1 MFTDWYQVVSN
12 RPFYSC
18 VLTCLA
24 FDLEWGWSWLCC
36 DGDQYLVSMITK
48 SFTFEKQ
55 QGLYHSKVTHSLTP
69 VQRLGNQAR
78 NYKMDCWSASLKFE
92 KQQGLYHSKVT
103 HSLTPVQRLG
113 NQARNYKMDCWSASL
128 KSWPAW
134 LLVLLHVLENQNMS
148 SRSFKETSSNLSS
161 I

>member
-1 MFTDWYQVVSN
+1 MIFLKVFTDWYQVVSN

-24 FDLEWGWSWLCC
+24 FDLEWGWSWPCC

-69 VQRLGNQAR
+69 VQRLGNQA
-78 NYKMDCWSASLKFE
+78 
-92 KQQGLYHSKVT
+92 H
-103 HSLTPVQRLG
+103 
-113 NQARNYKMDCWSASL
+113 NYKMDCWSASL

-134 LLVLLHVLENQNMS
+134 LLVLLHVVENQNMS

-161 I
+161 ILIFCRVKI

>member
-1 MFTDWYQVVSN
+1 MIFLKVFTDWYQVVSD

-24 FDLEWGWSWLCC
+24 FDLEWGWSWPC

-69 VQRLGNQAR
+69 VQRLGNQA
-78 NYKMDCWSASLKFE
+78 C
-92 KQQGLYHSKVT
+92 
-103 HSLTPVQRLG
+103 
-113 NQARNYKMDCWSASL
+113 NYKMDCWSASL

-161 I
+161 ILIFCRVKI

>member
-1 MFTDWYQVVSN
+1 MIFLKVFTDWYQVVSN

-24 FDLEWGWSWLCC
+24 FDLEWGWSWPC

-48 SFTFEKQ
+48 SFT
-55 QGLYHSKVTHSLTP
+55 
-69 VQRLGNQAR
+69 
-78 NYKMDCWSASLKFE
+78 FE

-161 I
+161 ILIFCRVKI